1 VRNVFLGDCGP
12 RFRACR
18 RLCHGPCQRGRT
30 AVKDLRIIVLLVS
43 SAMLSACGG
52 GTSTSSTVTG
62 NWTATLS
69 NRDSSP
75 AFAFTTSLNQ
85 TSGSTSVNVTA
96 LSFTTS
102 TSCFSSGTTGTGS
115 FALSGNFNG
124 QTQGAYQM
132 TVQSV
137 TPSDNLLTLQGT
149 AKDKTISGTLT
160 LAGATGCSGNE
171 NFVMNKS

>member
-1 VRNVFLGDCGP
+1 
-12 RFRACR
+12 
-18 RLCHGPCQRGRT
+18 
-30 AVKDLRIIVLLVS
+30 
-43 SAMLSACGG
+43 MLSACGG

-69 NRDSSP
+69 NPDSSP

-85 TSGSTSVNVTA
+85 TGGSTSVNVTA

-102 TSCFSSGTTGTGS
+102 TSCFSSGTTETGS

-124 QTQGAYQM
+124 QTQGTYQM

-149 AKDKTISGTLT
+149 VKDKTISGTWT
-160 LAGATGCSGNE
+160 LAGAAGCSGSG
-171 NFVMNKS
+171 NFVMNKG

>member
-1 VRNVFLGDCGP
+1 
-12 RFRACR
+12 
-18 RLCHGPCQRGRT
+18 
-30 AVKDLRIIVLLVS
+30 VKDFRIIVLLVS
-43 SAMLSACGG
+43 SAMLCAFGG

-69 NRDSSP
+69 NPDSSP

-85 TSGSTSVNVTA
+85 SSGSTSVNVKA

-102 TSCFSSGTTGTGS
+102 TSCFSSGTTETGS

-124 QTQGAYQM
+124 QTQGTYQM
-132 TVQSV
+132 TVQSG

-149 AKDKTISGTLT
+149 VKDKTISGTWT
-160 LAGATGCSGNE
+160 LVGTTGCSGSG